1 VLQIVEKREFR
12 FAFVFCFLGGAVVYR
27 CYSLLF
33 SGKPLEFAENRVSYQ
48 GIASAMPEA
57 L

>member
-33 SGKPLEFAENRVSYQ
+33 SGEPLEFAENRVSYQ
-48 GIASAMPEA
+48 GIASAMP
-57 L
+57 